1 MSKRGDI
8 ATKAEGS
15 GAFSSPGSGAVLDK
29 HDFALAAPTAAS
41 GIFNQRVWSGGKLV
55 DVYGTNV
62 PIYVT
67 PEIANLLYI
76 MWDGYFSAAD
86 QTAFIGDVGAPVGGA
101 NAKYPNLTKDQI
113 GYITA
118 AGVGLAFVDV
128 DEASTVNQIKSANM
142 LSKTSLTTED
152 LLYSMART
160 LSGRLTLMKYSQPSD
175 IFITNGGV
183 EPMFVASYFYKYY
196 GLTVPAGFTGGFHID
211 SSVNANTFA
220 GKETLVA
227 TLKAGSIRTR
237 RS

>member
-41 GIFNQRVWSGGKLV
+41 GIFNQRVWSSGKLV

-76 MWDGYFSAAD
+76 MWDGHFSAAE
-86 QTAFIGDVGAPVGGA
+86 QATFIGEVGVPVAG
-101 NAKYPNLTKDQI
+101 NKYPNLTKDQI
-113 GYITA
+113 GYVNG
-118 AGVGLAFVDV
+118 AGNGLAFADV
-128 DEASTVNQIKSANM
+128 NESSIVNQIKSANM

-160 LSGRLTLMKYSQPSD
+160 ISGRLTLMKYSQPSD
-175 IFITNGGV
+175 IFITNGGA
-183 EPMFVASYFYKYY
+183 EPMFVASYFYKFY
-196 GLTVPAGFTGGFHID
+196 GLAVPTGFTGGFHID
-211 SSVNANTFA
+211 SSVNANTLGDKA
-220 GKETLVA
+220 QLIA
-227 TLKAGSIRTR
+227 TLKSGSIRTR